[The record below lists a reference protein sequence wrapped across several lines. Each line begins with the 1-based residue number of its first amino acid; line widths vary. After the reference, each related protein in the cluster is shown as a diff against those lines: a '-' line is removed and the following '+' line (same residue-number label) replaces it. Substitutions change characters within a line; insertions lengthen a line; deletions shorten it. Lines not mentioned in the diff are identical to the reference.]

1 MTVEGNPQNA
11 KFPIGSSVRIKSS
24 GTLRAFR
31 HPDRLRFPPSEEQVA
46 FGGQVDSV
54 RRITFSISGDV
65 IYELEIAPGIW
76 QEQLLEKRL
85 TYSPL
90 LVHVREALKG
100 IEPSRDGELVYYPC
114 RVVLNSGEAC
124 DTVYIVPEEPYVKQ
138 WGVYPENDSGKR
150 WIRMED
156 IAEVME
162 SPIRLPAQFANEIY
176 KSGESGMGYTIF
188 TVVFA
193 DGVRQPCVSG
203 NAVDFIRYPIGKGPK
218 DVVAVIPREG
228 RRDASLVKSPQ
239 WYWCLYSEKP
249 E

>member
-24 GTLRAFR
+24 GTLRAFQL
-31 HPDRLRFPPSEEQVA
+31 PDRLRFPPSEEQVA
-46 FGGQVDSV
+46 YGGQIDSV
-54 RRITFSISGDV
+54 HRIAFSIRGDV
-65 IYELEIAPGIW
+65 IYELETAPGKW

-90 LVHVREALKG
+90 LAHIRDALKS

-114 RVVLNSGEAC
+114 SVILNSGEAC
-124 DTVYIVPEEPYVKQ
+124 DTVYIVPEKPYIEH

-150 WIRMED
+150 WVRMED
-156 IAEVME
+156 IAEVKE

-176 KSGESGMGYTIF
+176 RMGESGMGYTIF

-193 DGVRQPCVSG
+193 DGVRQACASG
-203 NAVDFIRYPIGKGPK
+203 NAVDFIRYPTGKGPK
-218 DVVAVIPREG
+218 DVVAVIPHEG
-228 RRDASLVKSPQ
+228 RRDTSIVKSPE
-239 WYWCLYSEKP
+239 WYWCLYTEEP